1 MLHFNGIEPVD
12 FRGHECQPNLD
23 AEKRL
28 RLSTIKF
35 DTEEDVKRAD
45 EVLASC
51 FDDPYAGEFIKTH
64 LTSDDK
70 VVLKTYLL
78 GGETGLNRLSEATSG
93 AIEKY
98 VQRAIEE
105 NQ

>member
-12 FRGHECQPNLD
+12 FKGHECAPILD

-35 DTEEDVKRAD
+35 DTEEDTKRAD

-51 FDDPYAGEFIKTH
+51 FAEPFAGEFIREKMTA
-64 LTSDDK
+64 DDK

-98 VQRAIEE
+98 ITRVVEGQ
-105 NQ
+105 